1 MHIQG
6 LRKNKRGFSLIE
18 LVVAIAVMSIISA
31 TLSMILGNTLT
42 LYNRGENTSVL
53 YNVSQK
59 IHDSLNRELTSCQSL
74 VLYESA
80 SSNTQVKD
88 NYQAR
93 LYLSEGRILKY
104 SRKNDKEEISEILL
118 SEKSYRGCEVQSF
131 VLKYDSVEERFNYF
145 DTETRKCFRILYIT
159 TVLMLNGQTYEHTST
174 VRLYNMCLYEASN
187 FAGEI
192 ELKLKDKSNIIV
204 ANNNY
209 KKREFASCIYTY
221 PQNFSVA

>member
-1 MHIQG
+1 MHIKG
-6 LRKNKRGFSLIE
+6 LRKNKRGFSLVE

-42 LYNRGENTSVL
+42 LYNRGENNSIL

-80 SSNTQVKD
+80 SSNTQVKE
-88 NYQAR
+88 NYQSR

-104 SRKNDKEEISEILL
+104 SKKNDKEELSEILL

-131 VLKYDSVEERFNYF
+131 VFKYDSVEERFNYF
-145 DTETRKCFRILYIT
+145 DTKTRKCFRILYIT
-159 TVLMLNGQTYEHTST
+159 TVLALNGQIYEHTST
-174 VRLYNMCLYEASN
+174 VRLYNMCLFDERDS
-187 FAGEI
+187 AGEI
-192 ELKLKDKSNIIV
+192 ELKLKDKSDIIV

-209 KKREFASCIYTY
+209 KSREFASCIYTY
-221 PQNFSVA
+221 VQNFSIV